1 MRTDDSL
8 VLRKIGKHQM
18 IVLPS
23 RDGADMTEVLTLND
37 TAAWLW
43 QKAAGVEFTAGTLAG
58 WLCSEYDVA
67 LETAQEDVE
76 AMLDVWRSH
85 GLVTED

>member
-1 MRTDDSL
+1 
-8 VLRKIGKHQM
+8 M

-43 QKAAGVEFTAGTLAG
+43 QKAAGVEFTAETLAG

-76 AMLDVWRSH
+76 AMLDVWRRH
-85 GLVTED
+85 DLVTED

>member
-1 MRTDDSL
+1 
-8 VLRKIGKHQM
+8 M

-43 QKAAGVEFTAGTLAG
+43 QKAAGVEFTAETLAG

-67 LETAQEDVE
+67 LETALEDVE
-76 AMLDVWRSH
+76 AMLDVWRRH